1 MDTQHERTRMR
12 RRSDGRRV
20 ALGAASLAVLAL
32 SLALSLPF
40 TAQALLKPG
49 KPRVTTG
56 GVTHVRSNS
65 GQLEGTV
72 NPAGFPTSYYF
83 QYGPAIAYGGATQP
97 ASLAAGATGVRV
109 GQTVIGLLPGYHYR
123 LVATNAVGTTLG
135 ADRVFTP
142 KAVGNVIEVP
152 KGLVTDVY
160 GSPFLLTGRITGTG
174 AAGRKVVVQS
184 SPFPYLEPFA
194 TVSTAAVTN
203 AAGSFSF
210 RVTNLLRNAEL
221 RVGTLDARPLY
232 SAVMHVQV
240 AVRVS
245 FHARSAGHGLVRL
258 YGTVTPALSGALVRF
273 QVSKPVR
280 PGKSEKTTAF
290 VTQFTAKV
298 KHATHSF
305 SRFSTVVRLRHSGN
319 YRALV
324 KPREASLATG
334 SSAHLKL
341 RAPTTSSKAKGK

>member
-1 MDTQHERTRMR
+1 
-12 RRSDGRRV
+12 
-20 ALGAASLAVLAL
+20 
-32 SLALSLPF
+32 
-40 TAQALLKPG
+40 
-49 KPRVTTG
+49 
-56 GVTHVRSNS
+56 
-65 GQLEGTV
+65 
-72 NPAGFPTSYYF
+72 
-83 QYGPAIAYGGATQP
+83 
-97 ASLAAGATGVRV
+97 V

-123 LVATNAVGTTLG
+123 LVATNSVGTTLG

-142 KAVGNVIEVP
+142 KAVANKIEVP

-160 GSPFLLTGRITGTG
+160 GSPLLLTGRITGTG

-184 SPFPYLEPFA
+184 SPFPYLEPFV

-203 AAGSFSF
+203 AAGVFSF
-210 RVTNLLRNAEL
+210 RVTNLVRNAEL
-221 RVGTLDARPLY
+221 RVGTLDPRPLY

-240 AVRVS
+240 AVRVT

-258 YGTVTPALSGALVRF
+258 YGTVAPAVSGATVRF
-273 QVSKPVR
+273 QVAKPVR
-280 PGKSEKTTAF
+280 PGKSEKATAF

-341 RAPTTSSKAKGK
+341 RASTAPSKAKGT